1 MCCHVLP
8 RVAWQMITEETF
20 AMTHPWHLEEWY
32 ARRRRYRRQARAAAQ
47 YVASSTPRTLPL
59 ATLSA
64 HTHIAHA
71 CCNAAVF
78 GTRGT
83 TYADIGAD
91 YMDPDVATYA
101 EGMSSPSDLV
111 AAKEAQLAQLAPGE
125 PPSLE
130 LLEGFDDAF
139 PVNADNRWVKPR
151 VFDALIEQDDDML
164 DGFGSDWEEDVPVA
178 DWFSM
183 GQRAHSTGLQLE
195 ELYFQESMVDIKK
208 RLDEFAKAHRS
219 AYTPEVRPRPFT
231 RPRTLAH
238 SPDVVLHCFL
248 FADTLRAPVP
258 LCCAAGP
265 VRPRACGPH
274 AALAARLRQ
283 RGDACA

>member
-1 MCCHVLP
+1 
-8 RVAWQMITEETF
+8 MITEETF

-47 YVASSTPRTLPL
+47 YVATSTPRTLPL

-64 HTHIAHA
+64 HTHTHIAHA

-91 YMDPDVATYA
+91 DMDPDVATYA

-231 RPRTLAH
+231 RPRTLARRCLSH
-238 SPDVVLHCFL
+238 TIVSCLLIRFVRPC
-248 FADTLRAPVP
+248 RC